1 MATSN
6 NRNVK
11 KVLTRDRASLD
22 VFQVMSLLPVSPY
35 HEVADVGC
43 SVGALS
49 IPLGKSVYRGKVTAL
64 DTVKKDLREARRK
77 LKENRL
83 TNVRV
88 RHVED
93 ISKLKLKDNSLDGAL
108 SAFLFQ
114 ESDGPKE
121 VLKDVSRC
129 IKSGGWL
136 ALIEPYFENGGR
148 QSDTGGRN
156 VSLQECRR
164 MAETVGFRFYMRH
177 NLSNIAYMALFTK

>member
-6 NRNVK
+6 NRNLK
-11 KVLTRDRASLD
+11 KVFTRDRTILD
-22 VFQVMSLLPVSPY
+22 VYQVMSLLPVSPY

-49 IPLGKSVYRGKVTAL
+49 IPLGKCVYRGKVTAF
-64 DTVKKDLREARRK
+64 DTIKKDLTEARRK

-93 ISKLKLKDNSLDGAL
+93 ISKLKLDDNSLDGAL
-108 SAFLFQ
+108 AAFLFQ
-114 ESDGPKE
+114 ESDSPEE

-129 IKSGGWL
+129 LKNGGWL
-136 ALIEPYFENGGR
+136 AIIEPNVENVEGQPNG
-148 QSDTGGRN
+148 GGRN
-156 VSLQECRR
+156 VSLQDCRR
-164 MAETVGFRFYMRH
+164 SAESVGFTFHMRH
-177 NLSNIAYMALFTK
+177 NLSNTAYMVLFTR